1 MSVLD
6 NLVSVFYFAVALL
19 VALVAHEYAHAWTA
33 VRLGD
38 QTPRQAGR
46 LSLNPKPLVDPFGT
60 LILPAILL
68 LPVLFG
74 GGLFPVF
81 GYAKPMPL
89 NPWSLRRGERDVTIV
104 ALAGPAI
111 NLVLAF
117 IFGLLFR
124 ALAGSGPVADLILR
138 CLQVNVILAVIHFVP
153 IPPLDGARMISR
165 FLPPRARE
173 VYGNLDQYGA
183 LFVLLIFFLLP
194 GPIFAFVD
202 VIGNG
207 VCSLVVGAA
216 CLG

>member
-1 MSVLD
+1 MTFLD
-6 NLVSVFYFAVALL
+6 NVLSVIYFAVALL
-19 VALVAHEYAHAWTA
+19 VALVAHEYAHAWMA

-38 QTPRQAGR
+38 QTPKLAGR

-104 ALAGPAI
+104 AIAGPVI
-111 NLVLAF
+111 NLALAF
-117 IFGLLFR
+117 LFGLLFR
-124 ALAGSGPVADLILR
+124 VVAGTGPLADLILR

-153 IPPLDGARMISR
+153 IPPLDGAQMIAR

-173 VYGNLDQYGA
+173 VFANLDQYGA
-183 LFVLLIFFLLP
+183 LFILLIFFLLP

-207 VCSLVVGAA
+207 VCSLVVGGA